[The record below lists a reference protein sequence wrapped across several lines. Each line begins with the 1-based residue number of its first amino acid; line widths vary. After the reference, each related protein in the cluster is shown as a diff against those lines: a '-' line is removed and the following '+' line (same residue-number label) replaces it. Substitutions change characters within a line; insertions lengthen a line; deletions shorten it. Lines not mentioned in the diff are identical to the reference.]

1 MSALVDAASRLA
13 DEVLLPAAPAVD
25 RTATIPP
32 SHLDLLAS
40 TGMYGVFAPADH
52 GGLVDEDPVSA
63 FRVVEELASGCLS
76 TAFVWVQHHGAVR
89 SVAASVEGGVRERWL
104 DPLCHGERRAGLAVG
119 GLRPG
124 PPSLRVRDVPGGFVL
139 DGESPWVTGWG
150 LVDVL
155 LVAARDAA
163 DTVSWLLVDAAD
175 APTLSVSVPELSA
188 VMASRTVT
196 LRFDGHHA
204 PADRLTGRL
213 PFAEWPPRDAA
224 GLRMNGSLSLG
235 VAGRCA
241 RLVGGLADH
250 DAGASRDAGV
260 AESLAAERD
269 ACRRS
274 LDVAGPDA
282 LPAARAAASE
292 LAMRAAAAA
301 MVSAGARGILEG
313 DHAERLAREA
323 AFLLVFGSRPSIRT
337 SLLGLLSRRGPVAS
351 PGPRP
356 DPPAPRPDPPG
367 GRPDPPGLAGSRA

>member
-1 MSALVDAASRLA
+1 
-13 DEVLLPAAPAVD
+13 
-25 RTATIPP
+25 
-32 SHLDLLAS
+32 
-40 TGMYGVFAPADH
+40 
-52 GGLVDEDPVSA
+52 
-63 FRVVEELASGCLS
+63 
-76 TAFVWVQHHGAVR
+76 
-89 SVAASVEGGVRERWL
+89 
-104 DPLCHGERRAGLAVG
+104 
-119 GLRPG
+119 
-124 PPSLRVRDVPGGFVL
+124 
-139 DGESPWVTGWG
+139 
-150 LVDVL
+150 
-155 LVAARDAA
+155 
-163 DTVSWLLVDAAD
+163 
-175 APTLSVSVPELSA
+175 
-188 VMASRTVT
+188 
-196 LRFDGHHA
+196 
-204 PADRLTGRL
+204 
-213 PFAEWPPRDAA
+213 
-224 GLRMNGSLSLG
+224 MNGSLSLG

-313 DHAERLAREA
+313 DHAERLVREA

-367 GRPDPPGLAGSRA
+367 LAGSRA